1 MTQIG
6 PRSPLFRPPRV
17 RRLVGSLGHGLGIGG
32 IILLAA
38 AVLTGLDPA
47 HWQRLFPWDASGID
61 RGATAVLGPC
71 LVVLA
76 QWLLNIAAAGPPRN
90 GSAG

>member
-1 MTQIG
+1 MGQ
-6 PRSPLFRPPRV
+6 SDRPPRAPAPRG
-17 RRLVGSLGHGLGIGG
+17 RRLVGSLGHSLGIGG
-32 IILLAA
+32 VILLAA
-38 AVLTGLDPA
+38 AVLTGVDPG